1 MFELFRK
8 NPSARMAFC
17 RGATLEDA
25 LRWRRVDERPTV
37 EHARVWGPVLADAA
51 AAVGCVRAAA
61 SVVIVP
67 KVSPLVV
74 AAALR
79 CVPAEVLPVVGDT
92 RESLAARLG
101 ESPFLDDA
109 HVLNGGNGKHGAKG

>member
-61 SVVIVP
+61 MNYVCT
-67 KVSPLVV
+67 LVWRNKQ
-74 AAALR
+74 LKLMLDER
-79 CVPAEVLPVVGDT
+79 
-92 RESLAARLG
+92 AARLHV
-101 ESPFLDDA
+101 A
-109 HVLNGGNGKHGAKG
+109 HVSHDETTLLLAIRL